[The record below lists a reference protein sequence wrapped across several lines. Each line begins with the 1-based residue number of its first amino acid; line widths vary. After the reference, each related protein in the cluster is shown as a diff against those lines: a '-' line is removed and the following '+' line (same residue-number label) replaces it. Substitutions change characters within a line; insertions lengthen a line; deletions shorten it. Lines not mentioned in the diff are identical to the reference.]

1 MGLCVMLGYVL
12 GDSSH
17 KDTEN
22 RLQGGAQKCLSSN
35 IFMMVQGEHGMS
47 NKEISFAI
55 VAGSPV
61 TFL

>member
-17 KDTEN
+17 KDAEN
-22 RLQGGAQKCLSSN
+22 KLHGGAHKCHSSD
-35 IFMMVQGEHGMS
+35 IFIMVQGEHGMG

-55 VAGSPV
+55 VTGSPV

>member
-12 GDSSH
+12 GDSGH
-17 KDTEN
+17 KDAEN
-22 RLQGGAQKCLSSN
+22 RLQGGAQKCLNSN

-47 NKEISFAI
+47 NK
-55 VAGSPV
+55 VTGSPM